1 MKTRFLRF
9 ATTLFAAC
17 VLFAACEKDPEGEGN
32 EEEVITTLQLTFTP
46 TGGNPATFQFDDPD
60 GPGGANPV
68 QNPIALAANT
78 TYNVSLQLLDKT
90 KTPVANITTEVEEEG
105 DAHRIYFAPSA
116 GSNITVSGL
125 NNDADGVPL
134 GTTSTWTTGATATG
148 TVKVTLRHYA
158 GNPPGKETA
167 DPVNSN
173 KSATDI
179 EVTFVTTVQ

>member
-1 MKTRFLRF
+1 
-9 ATTLFAAC
+9 
-17 VLFAACEKDPEGEGN
+17 
-32 EEEVITTLQLTFTP
+32 
-46 TGGNPATFQFDDPD
+46 
-60 GPGGANPV
+60 GGANPV
-68 QNPIALAANT
+68 QDAIVLAANK

-90 KTPVANITTEVEEEG
+90 KTPAANITTEVEEEG
-105 DAHRIYFAPSA
+105 DAHRIYYEPSA

-134 GTTSTWTTGATATG
+134 GTTSTWTTGAAAAG
-148 TVKVTLRHYA
+148 TVKVTLRHYG
-158 GNPPGKETA
+158 GNPPGKQAA